1 MPKQQPRQ
9 LEATKRFIRNFLR
22 INNSREFFVFL
33 FFLLVAFIFWYL
45 TTMTGEY
52 EMEYSPKLRLKNVPK
67 ELMVIEP
74 LPERIDVVL
83 KDRGDKLVE
92 YKARGKFKELVIDYG
107 QYPNVAGR
115 TAIYGKELPK
125 LIEAQLSSSTQ
136 VVSLSLDTLQFY
148 VAPSR
153 GVKVP
158 VRVKGRVE
166 ADGQH
171 GIHRISV
178 VPDSVTVYA
187 PSSYT
192 DSLKAVY
199 TPEVHYVGLTDSVSE
214 TLTLGARRGVKYVPA
229 EVQLH
234 VAVSPYVSKS
244 VDVPISGYLFPYG
257 VSLKT
262 FPSNAKVTFRI
273 SLEDYSM
280 VTEKDFELQIHYT
293 QIQDNPSGKVIP
305 RLVTQSDKVYNV
317 KVEPAEVDYLLEVNA
332 LPQLSNP

>member
-1 MPKQQPRQ
+1 
-9 LEATKRFIRNFLR
+9 
-22 INNSREFFVFL
+22 
-33 FFLLVAFIFWYL
+33 
-45 TTMTGEY
+45 
-52 EMEYSPKLRLKNVPK
+52 
-67 ELMVIEP
+67 MVIEP

-125 LIEAQLSSSTQ
+125 LIGAQLSSSTQ

-158 VRVKGRVE
+158 VRVKGRIE

-199 TPEVHYVGLTDSVSE
+199 TPEVHDVELTDSVSE
-214 TLTLGARRGVKYVPA
+214 TLTLGAHRGVRYVPA

-234 VAVSPYVSKS
+234 VAVSPYVQKS
-244 VDVPISGYLFPYG
+244 VMVPVRGYMFPYG
-257 VSLKT
+257 QQLRT
-262 FPSNAKVTFRI
+262 FPSKVKVSFRV
-273 SLEDYSM
+273 SLN
-280 VTEKDFELQIHYT
+280 DFREVSENDFKILVRHSLIR
-293 QIQDNPSGKVIP
+293 DNVSGKVMLGLDEFP
-305 RLVTQSDKVYNV
+305 DNVTDVTI
-317 KVEPAEVDYLLEVNA
+317 EPEEVDYLIEMNA
-332 LPQLSNP
+332 PWDANNSL

>member
-1 MPKQQPRQ
+1 M
-9 LEATKRFIRNFLR
+9 
-22 INNSREFFVFL
+22 
-33 FFLLVAFIFWYL
+33 
-45 TTMTGEY
+45 
-52 EMEYSPKLRLKNVPK
+52 
-67 ELMVIEP
+67 
-74 LPERIDVVL
+74 
-83 KDRGDKLVE
+83 
-92 YKARGKFKELVIDYG
+92 ARGKFKELVIDYG

-125 LIEAQLSSSTQ
+125 LIGAQLSSSTQ

-148 VAPSR
+148 VVPSR

-158 VRVKGRVE
+158 VRVKGRIE

-199 TPEVHYVGLTDSVSE
+199 TPEVHYVELTDSVSE
-214 TLTLGARRGVKYVPA
+214 TLTLGAHRGVRYVPA

-234 VAVSPYVSKS
+234 VAVSPYVTKS

-262 FPSNAKVTFRI
+262 FPSKAKVTFRI

-317 KVEPAEVDYLLEVNA
+317 KLETAEVDYLLEVNA

>member
-1 MPKQQPRQ
+1 MVDKQPQQ
-9 LEATKRFIRNFLR
+9 LQQTKNFLRNFLR
-22 INNSREFFVFL
+22 INDSREFLVFL
-33 FFLLVAFIFWYL
+33 FFLFAAFIFWYL
-45 TTMTGEY
+45 TTMTGED

-125 LIEAQLSSSTQ
+125 LIGAQLSSSTQ

-158 VRVKGRVE
+158 VRVKGRIE

-262 FPSNAKVTFRI
+262 FPSKAKVTFRI

>member
-1 MPKQQPRQ
+1 M
-9 LEATKRFIRNFLR
+9 
-22 INNSREFFVFL
+22 
-33 FFLLVAFIFWYL
+33 
-45 TTMTGEY
+45 
-52 EMEYSPKLRLKNVPK
+52 
-67 ELMVIEP
+67 
-74 LPERIDVVL
+74 
-83 KDRGDKLVE
+83 
-92 YKARGKFKELVIDYG
+92 
-107 QYPNVAGR
+107 
-115 TAIYGKELPK
+115 
-125 LIEAQLSSSTQ
+125 
-136 VVSLSLDTLQFY
+136 
-148 VAPSR
+148 
-153 GVKVP
+153 
-158 VRVKGRVE
+158 
-166 ADGQH
+166 
-171 GIHRISV
+171 
-178 VPDSVTVYA
+178 
-187 PSSYT
+187 
-192 DSLKAVY
+192 
-199 TPEVHYVGLTDSVSE
+199 SE

-262 FPSNAKVTFRI
+262 FPSKAKVTFRI